1 MTIQIDTREHQGEY
15 ERIIKQFDA
24 LNVPYFRSKLYVGDY
39 LNLDNPRLVI
49 DRKKDL
55 QEVVGNVTQQH
66 KRFREELIRAQEAGI
81 KIIVLIEHGNGINT
95 LEDVFFWRNPR
106 KHEVKWR
113 MVNGKRVKSVASST
127 ATDGEQ
133 LYKILN
139 TMRERYGVEFRFCE
153 KKDTGRTI
161 KELLE

>member
-24 LNVPYFRSKLYVGDY
+24 LSVSYFRSKLYVGDY

-55 QEVVGNVTQQH
+55 QEICGNVCQQH
-66 KRFREELIRAQEAGI
+66 KRFRDELIRAKEAGI
-81 KIIVLIEHGNGINT
+81 KVIILCEHGDGIT
-95 LEDVFFWRNPR
+95 CLEDVFFWRNPR
-106 KHEVKWR
+106 KHTVRWR
-113 MVNGKRVKSVASST
+113 MVNGKRVKSVTSSE
-127 ATDGEQ
+127 AVDGEQ

-139 TMRERYGVEFRFCE
+139 TMSERYGVEFRFCE